1 MNQGLQNGT
10 CVFYLC
16 AFILLLLLQ
25 INVGVCDQFIYT
37 DTNAEDIVDENL
49 SQTPLP
55 TIYCSIRTSN
65 TYLAGS
71 LDNIKLTFKGS
82 FSVSGPHSV
91 GPFQTG
97 QKAEVAVTL
106 DRVIG
111 DLQSVLLYK
120 TGTDSYLLSQMR
132 CRIKNQ
138 IFEMKGPRQWL
149 DSLDPTSEAAY
160 PASKGFEPLA
170 QESSVTLPASPTLVL
185 EVANVQYFYTS
196 TGLA

>member
-1 MNQGLQNGT
+1 M
-10 CVFYLC
+10 FYLC
-16 AFILLLLLQ
+16 VSIVLLILH
-25 INVGVCDQFIYT
+25 INVGVCDQFVYT
-37 DTNAEDIVDENL
+37 DTNAADIGSENL

-55 TIYCSIRTSN
+55 TIFCSIRTSN

-71 LDNIKLTFKGS
+71 VDNIKLTFKGT

-97 QKAEVAVTL
+97 QKADVAITL

-120 TGTDSYLLSQMR
+120 AGSDSYLLSQMR
-132 CRIKNQ
+132 CRLKNQ

-149 DSLDPTSEAAY
+149 DTQDPTTEAAY
-160 PASKGFEPLA
+160 PSSKGFEPLA
-170 QESSVTLPASPTLVL
+170 QEGTVTLPASPTLVL